1 MIKIDFCLQ
10 QITSQK
16 NYYMKSIFFQHAK
29 HNLKRWLA
37 KKKLKEKIE
46 GKTLINNIKKKTN
59 SPPEGSCCAL
69 RL

>member
-1 MIKIDFCLQ
+1 MA
-10 QITSQK
+10 SQ
-16 NYYMKSIFFQHAK
+16 
-29 HNLKRWLA
+29 

>member
-37 KKKLKEKIE
+37 KKKLKEKRE
-46 GKTLINNIKKKTN
+46 GKTLINNKKKTN
-59 SPPEGSCCAL
+59 SPKKEVVVH
-69 RL
+69 

>member
-37 KKKLKEKIE
+37 KKKKLKEKIE
-46 GKTLINNIKKKTN
+46 GKTLINNIKKKLILLQK
-59 SPPEGSCCAL
+59 EVVVH
-69 RL
+69 